1 MPKVICW
8 ILWPLTAQNKSQMS
22 ETTILNGKVLKRS
35 LPVVEPQNAAGS
47 PTLKRLLLPQGEL
60 AQFFDGDEPIRYLAY
75 IELRSGSARGNHFH
89 KVKAEWIY
97 LLSGEATL
105 LLEDTETK
113 EQAKLPL
120 KVGELAFVQT
130 GIAHAI
136 QVLQSGQAIEFSSA
150 RFDAQDIYKY
160 PITLRSAVK

>member
-1 MPKVICW
+1 MIR
-8 ILWPLTAQNKSQMS
+8 QMS
-22 ETTILNGKVLKRS
+22 ETTILNGRGRKQS

-60 AQFFDGDEPIRYLAY
+60 AQFFDGDEAIRYLAY

-89 KVKAEWIY
+89 KVKEEWIY
-97 LLSGEATL
+97 LLSGEAML
-105 LLEDTETK
+105 LLEDIETK
-113 EQAKLPL
+113 EQGILPL
-120 KVGELAFVQT
+120 KVGDVAFVQT

-136 QVLQSGQAIEFSSA
+136 QVVQSGQAIEFSSA

-160 PITLRSAVK
+160 PITLRTETK

>member
-1 MPKVICW
+1 
-8 ILWPLTAQNKSQMS
+8 MS
-22 ETTILNGKVLKRS
+22 ESKILNGKAFKRS

-60 AQFFDGDEPIRYLAY
+60 AQFFDGEEPIRYLAY
-75 IELRSGSARGNHFH
+75 IELRSGNARGNHFH

-97 LLSGEATL
+97 LLSGEAML
-105 LLEDTETK
+105 LLEDIETK
-113 EQAKLPL
+113 QQAKLPL
-120 KVGELAFVQT
+120 KIGDIAFVQT

-160 PITLRSAVK
+160 PIALRPETK